1 MEEFLE
7 KIKDYFEL
15 YKTKIIIGGVFI
27 LITLIS
33 SGLIYYLSVA
43 KVGASNVN
51 EVSEIILEEKKETV
65 EEKEVELEELY
76 KVDIK
81 GAVKKP
87 GVYEL
92 KKGSRIIDVI
102 NKAGGLSADKA
113 DTSVTNLSKYIT
125 DEMVIV
131 IYTKEEVKEFSK
143 VLEEQTKKEEQCI
156 IYNEVIVN
164 DSCKSDNEEAKEDIT
179 NNEVDVKVSI
189 NTASLELLTTI
200 PGIGESKAK
209 SIIAYREE
217 KGKFNKIEDIL
228 NVSGIGDSLFEKIKD
243 YITV

>member
-15 YKTKIIIGGVFI
+15 YKTKIILGGVFI

-43 KVGASNVN
+43 KVDASNVN
-51 EVSEIILEEKKETV
+51 DVSEIILEEKKETV

-113 DTSVTNLSKYIT
+113 DTSVTNLSKYIA

-131 IYTKEEVKEFSK
+131 IYTKEEVKEFTK
-143 VLEEQTKKEEQCI
+143 VLEEETKKEEQCI

-164 DSCKSDNEEAKEDIT
+164 DSCKGDKEEQKEDT
-179 NNEVDVKVSI
+179 ANNEVDVKVSI
-189 NTASLELLTTI
+189 NTAPLELLTTI

-228 NVSGIGDSLFEKIKD
+228 NVSGIGDSLFEKIKG
-243 YITV
+243 YITI